1 MGGARGFARARQGG
15 RLRRELRRA
24 DLLHRRR
31 DVPAPAGGRRACGAR
46 RGRWLLRGV
55 SAGARRGA
63 AVMDITAGL
72 IQGFAVALHPA
83 NLLWCFVGVLLGTVV
98 GIMPG
103 LGPPATIAM
112 LLPLTALMNPAGAI
126 IMLAGIYYGA
136 KYGGS
141 TTSILLNVPGES
153 ASVVTCI
160 DGYQLA
166 RKGRAGP
173 ALGIAAIA
181 SFIAGTVGVIGLM
194 LIAPPLARF
203 ALAFSSPEYFALMA
217 LGLAMVV
224 LLAGRSLLKALL
236 AMLVGLWIAGIGTD
250 PFSTTSRFTF
260 GRMELL
266 SGIDFVVVAI
276 GVFALG
282 EVLANMEAH
291 EEPQALPVPKG
302 LRNLLPTMHDMR
314 DCRFAFV
321 NGSVIGFLIGVLP
334 GAGSTIASFISYGV
348 EKAFSRRREQFG
360 TGVIEGVAA
369 PEGAN
374 NSETGGAPVPLL
386 TLGIPGSGTTAI
398 LLAALVLW
406 GFKPG
411 PLFIPE
417 HPALFWGL
425 VASMYI
431 GNVMLLILNLPL
443 VPLFAQVLRMP
454 VYVLYP
460 LILGVSM
467 VGVYSVSG
475 SLFDLLLLMAFGLL
489 GYLMRKL
496 DYPSAPL
503 ILGLALGAGM
513 ERALRQSLM
522 MSEGKLSILV
532 SRPISAV
539 MLSLAVLVLLI
550 PMFGKLN
557 AWRLKALEQG

>member
-1 MGGARGFARARQGG
+1 VEI
-15 RLRRELRRA
+15 L
-24 DLLHRRR
+24 
-31 DVPAPAGGRRACGAR
+31 
-46 RGRWLLRGV
+46 
-55 SAGARRGA
+55 
-63 AVMDITAGL
+63 AGL
-72 IQGFAVALHPA
+72 MQGFAVALQPA
-83 NLLWCFVGVLLGTVV
+83 NLLWCLVGVVLGTVV
-98 GIMPG
+98 GILPG

-112 LLPLTALMNPAGAI
+112 LLPLTFLMNPAGAM

-153 ASVVTCI
+153 ASVVTCL
-160 DGYQLA
+160 DGYPMALQ
-166 RKGRAGP
+166 GRAGA

-181 SFIAGTVGVIGLM
+181 SFIAGTVGVLGLM
-194 LIAPPLARF
+194 LVAPPLAKI
-203 ALAFSSPEYFALMA
+203 ALSFSSPEYFALMA

-224 LLAGRSLLKALL
+224 LLAGRSMMKALL

-266 SGIDFVVVAI
+266 SGVDFVVVAI
-276 GVFALG
+276 GVFAIG
-282 EVLANMEAH
+282 EVLANMEAR
-291 EEPQALPVPKG
+291 EETQLLPVPKG
-302 LRNLLPTMHDMR
+302 LRNLLPTVQDLK

-321 NGSVIGFLIGVLP
+321 NGSVVGFLIGVLP
-334 GAGSTIASFISYGV
+334 GAGSTIASFISYGL
-348 EKAFSRRREQFG
+348 EKAVSRRRDRFG
-360 TGVIEGVAA
+360 TGVVEGVAA

-374 NSETGGAPVPLL
+374 NSETGGALVPLL

-411 PLFIPE
+411 PLFIAENPN
-417 HPALFWGL
+417 LFWGL

-443 VPLFAQVLRMP
+443 VPLFAQVLRTP

-460 LILGVSM
+460 LILGVSI
-467 VGVYSVSG
+467 VGIYASSG
-475 SLFDLLLLMAFGLL
+475 SLFDLMLLSGFGLL

-503 ILGLALGAGM
+503 ILGLVLGGAM

-522 MSEGKLSILV
+522 MSEGSLTILV

-539 MLSLAVLVLLI
+539 MLSFALLI
-550 PMFGKLN
+550 LMVPLFSRFN
-557 AWRLKALEQG
+557 SWRLRALEQKD

>member
-1 MGGARGFARARQGG
+1 MDVAAGLLHGFA
-15 RLRRELRRA
+15 L
-24 DLLHRRR
+24 
-31 DVPAPAGGRRACGAR
+31 
-46 RGRWLLRGV
+46 
-55 SAGARRGA
+55 
-63 AVMDITAGL
+63 
-72 IQGFAVALHPA
+72 ALQPL
-83 NLLWCFVGVLLGTVV
+83 NLLWCFVGVLLGTIV

-153 ASVVTCI
+153 ASVVTCL
-160 DGYQLA
+160 DGYAMA

-181 SFIAGTVGVIGLM
+181 SFVAGTVGVLGLM
-194 LIAPPLARF
+194 LAKL
-203 ALAFSSPEYFALMA
+203 ALAFSSPEYFALMS

-224 LLAGRSLLKALL
+224 LLAGKSMAKALL

-250 PFSTTSRFTF
+250 VFTSQSRFTF
-260 GRMELL
+260 GRLELL

-276 GVFALG
+276 GIFALG
-282 EVLANMEAH
+282 EVLANMEAR
-291 EEPQALPVPKG
+291 EEPQVLPVPKG
-302 LRNLLPTMHDMR
+302 LRNLLPTIQDLR
-314 DCRFAFV
+314 DCRFAFAQ
-321 NGSVIGFLIGVLP
+321 GSVLGFLVGVLP

-348 EKAFSRRREQFG
+348 EKAFSKRRDQFG

-374 NSETGGAPVPLL
+374 NSETGGALVPLL

-411 PLFIPE
+411 PLFIAENPGM
-417 HPALFWGL
+417 FWGL

-431 GNVMLLILNLPL
+431 GNVMLLVLNLPL
-443 VPLFAQVLRMP
+443 VPLFAQVLRTP

-460 LILGVSM
+460 LIIGISF
-467 VGVYSVSG
+467 VGVYAGSG
-475 SLFDLLLLMAFGLL
+475 SLFDLYLLAGFGLL

-503 ILGLALGAGM
+503 ILGLVLGGAM

-522 MSEGKLSILV
+522 MSEGHLSILV

-539 MLSLAVLVLLI
+539 MLALALVVLFI
-550 PMFGKLN
+550 PLFSRFN
-557 AWRLKALEQG
+557 TWRLRALEQEES